1 MYFVPITKSVALIF
15 LSLTLLVHI
24 VVPSTRTSVVGKI
37 TTVMVSLNVIIII
50 NRLMLLAFSVEV
62 ESPECVAR

>member
-1 MYFVPITKSVALIF
+1 MALIF

-37 TTVMVSLNVIIII
+37 TTVMVSLNVIIIL
-50 NRLMLLAFSVEV
+50 NRVVLVAVSVEI
-62 ESPECVAR
+62 ESAECVAR

>member
-37 TTVMVSLNVIIII
+37 TTVMVSLNVIIIL
-50 NRLMLLAFSVEV
+50 NRVVLVAVSVEI
-62 ESPECVAR
+62 ESAECVAR